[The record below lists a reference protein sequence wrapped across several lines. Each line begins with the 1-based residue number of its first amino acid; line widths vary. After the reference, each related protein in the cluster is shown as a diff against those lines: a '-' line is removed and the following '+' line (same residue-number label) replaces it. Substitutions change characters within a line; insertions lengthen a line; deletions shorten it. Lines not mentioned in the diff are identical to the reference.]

1 MKLLNFEM
9 PPDGFKRL
17 FYDIETSPNIGF
29 FWSAS
34 YKANIPHDNI
44 IHERAVICISYK
56 WEGQDKVH
64 SLQWEKG
71 CDKTLLSRFMEVA
84 LTADELVA
92 HNGDRFDEPWIRTR
106 CLLHGIQMPHKLL
119 SFDTLKKVRSSF
131 RFNSNRLDYLGKLFF
146 DEGKTP
152 MGWSDWVAIC
162 LPLLNTPD
170 NLPETYHDALN
181 KMVMYCE
188 KDVRLLE
195 DVFHKIQPYVVHN
208 THVGAHTGNGRF
220 SCPSCGSENVTHQ
233 RKRYTKSGMLRH
245 TLKCHEKHCGKHFT
259 VSNKVWEEKLKDD
272 WAKSQRNLN
281 TKG

>member
-9 PPDGFKRL
+9 PPEGFKRL

-34 YKANIPHDNI
+34 WKANIPHDNI
-44 IHERAVICISYK
+44 IKERAVICISYK

-64 SLQWEKG
+64 SLQWDKG
-71 CDKTLLSRFMEVA
+71 CDKALLSHFMKVA

-106 CLLHGIQMPHKLL
+106 CLLHGIKMPHKLL

-162 LPLLNTPD
+162 LPLLNTPE
-170 NLPETYHDALN
+170 NLPDSYQEALS
-181 KMVMYCE
+181 KMVKYCE

-195 DVFHKIQPYVVHN
+195 DVFHKIQPYVSHN
-208 THVGAHTGNGRF
+208 QHAGAATGHGRF
-220 SCPSCGSENVTHQ
+220 SCPSCGCDKVAYQ
-233 RKRYTKSGMLRH
+233 KQRYTKSGILKHQLRC
-245 TLKCHEKHCGKHFT
+245 TAKRCQKYFT
-259 VSNKVWEEKLKDD
+259 VSNKVWEEKMKFD
-272 WAKSQRNLN
+272 WMKQQRE
-281 TKG
+281 KE